1 MTGFPVRGIIEGF
14 YGTPWTHAQRLDMID
29 FIAEIG
35 MNTYVYGPK
44 DDALL
49 RREWRRLY
57 GDAARAQLAELIES
71 CAAHDIRFVF
81 ALSPG
86 LSMSYA
92 APDDLDALAA
102 KYAQVGDLGVTA
114 FALLL
119 DDIPGDLQHAAD
131 REAFPSLVA
140 AQLDLIGRLTAALPV
155 DATLVVAPTQ
165 YFGKGDE
172 PYIAELGRG
181 LDRSVDLMW
190 TGRTICSPVLEV
202 VDAARFGDATGHQP
216 LYWDNF
222 PVNDVAMT
230 GELHIGPYLGR
241 EAGLVDW
248 SPGVIANAMP
258 AAEASKIGFASIAE
272 YLADPAGF
280 DAEAAWER
288 AITRVG
294 GADAAVVR
302 EFADALRGSA
312 LCLDDSPRLAEVLSR
327 FAFDYD
333 FGDRDRAV
341 ADLAAAAEHLSA
353 TGTAMRSIANSPLV
367 ADAEPWIDQYLRAAA
382 ALTLSAELLAAGP
395 LDAAGR
401 ARIMDR
407 LTELRGHRRRVHGDL
422 VDMFLSDL
430 AHEFERDPEP
440 GS

>member
-1 MTGFPVRGIIEGF
+1 VSRSFPVRGIIEGF

-29 FIAEIG
+29 FIAGIG
-35 MNTYVYGPK
+35 MNTYVYAPK

-49 RREWRRLY
+49 RRDWRSHY
-57 GDAARAQLAELIES
+57 EADALAALGELITR
-71 CAAHDIRFVF
+71 CASRDIRFVY

-92 APDDLDALAA
+92 SADDLRALVG
-102 KYAQVGDLGVTA
+102 KYAQVADLGVTA

-119 DDIPGDLQHAAD
+119 DDIPGELQHPAD
-131 REAFPSLVA
+131 RDAFPSLVT
-140 AQLDLIGRLTAALPV
+140 AQIDLVGRLTAALPPES
-155 DATLVVAPTQ
+155 TLVVAPTQ
-165 YFGKGDE
+165 YFGRGDE
-172 PYIAELGRG
+172 EYITELGRG
-181 LDRSVDLMW
+181 LDRSIDILW

-202 VDAARFGDATGHQP
+202 VDAARFADATGHQP

-241 EAGLVDW
+241 ETGLLEW

-258 AAEASKIGFASIAE
+258 AAEASKVGFASIAE
-272 YLADPAGF
+272 YLADPEAF
-280 DAEAAWER
+280 DPEAAWER
-288 AITRVG
+288 AIARIAGPDVT
-294 GADAAVVR
+294 VVR

-312 LCLDDSPRLAEVLSR
+312 LCLDDSPRLAATLSR

-333 FGDRDRAV
+333 FGDRAQAV
-341 ADLAAAAEHLSA
+341 SDLAATAAHLSA
-353 TGTAMRSIANSPLV
+353 TATAMSEIANSAFL
-367 ADAEPWIDQYLRAAA
+367 ADARPWVDQYARAAS
-382 ALTLSAELLAAGP
+382 ALAVCADLLAAGP

-401 ARIMDR
+401 AQIMER
-407 LTELRGHRRRVHGDL
+407 LSDLRAHRRRVHGDL

-430 AHEFERDPEP
+430 AHEYERD
-440 GS
+440 G